1 MKIGWITLT
10 FFAKLCFVTKAN
22 PEELQ
27 KRLAP
32 FLDNR
37 IILDYEKFT
46 DSIELEMYLG
56 N

>member
-1 MKIGWITLT
+1 M
-10 FFAKLCFVTKAN
+10 
-22 PEELQ
+22 
-27 KRLAP
+27 LAA

-46 DSIELEMYLG
+46 DSIKFEMYLG